1 MDLLTIPEDK
11 INDKVFLTKHLL
23 KLIKEQSTV
32 SEKITVAKNNFVDE
46 EKKEIDYQS
55 SLWLKTDFKKLGYTN
70 KELREAYMKKKLNDY
85 ISTKNKFQNEFKQL
99 ERDYDIL
106 TRMIKITTILL
117 SQVVEDVR
125 E

>member
-32 SEKITVAKNNFVDE
+32 SEKITVAKNNFVDKE
-46 EKKEIDYQS
+46 RKEIEYQS

-85 ISTKNKFQNEFKQL
+85 ISTKNKFQHEFKEL

-117 SQVVEDVR
+117 NQVVEDV
-125 E
+125 

>member
-46 EKKEIDYQS
+46 ERKEIDYQS

-85 ISTKNKFQNEFKQL
+85 ISTKNKFQHEFKQL

-117 SQVVEDVR
+117 NQVVEDV
-125 E
+125 

>member
-23 KLIKEQSTV
+23 ELIKEQSTV

-46 EKKEIDYQS
+46 EKKEIEYQS

-85 ISTKNKFQNEFKQL
+85 ISTKNKFQHEFKEL

-117 SQVVEDVR
+117 NQVVEDV
-125 E
+125 

>member
-46 EKKEIDYQS
+46 EKKEIEYQS

-85 ISTKNKFQNEFKQL
+85 ISTKNKFQHEFKEL

-117 SQVVEDVR
+117 NQVVEDV
-125 E
+125 

>member
-46 EKKEIDYQS
+46 EKKEIEYQS

-85 ISTKNKFQNEFKQL
+85 ISTKNKFQHEFKQL
-99 ERDYDIL
+99 EREYDIL

-117 SQVVEDVR
+117 NQVVEDV
-125 E
+125 

>member
-46 EKKEIDYQS
+46 EKKEIEYQS

-85 ISTKNKFQNEFKQL
+85 ISTKNKFQHEFKQL

-117 SQVVEDVR
+117 NQVVEDV
-125 E
+125 